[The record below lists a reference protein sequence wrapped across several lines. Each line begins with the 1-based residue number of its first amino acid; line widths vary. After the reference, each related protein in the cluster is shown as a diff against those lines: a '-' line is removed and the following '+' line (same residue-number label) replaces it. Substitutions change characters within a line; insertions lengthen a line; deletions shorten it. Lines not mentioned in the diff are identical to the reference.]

1 MIFTD
6 KAHTIGVGTP
16 VELAVDMMS
25 IIDSILK
32 SENSKEIIDY
42 MVQCN
47 YETDSSTLIDFAQIL
62 INSVEDLLKA

>member
-6 KAHTIGVGTP
+6 KAHTMGAGTS

-32 SENSKEIIDY
+32 SENSKEIIDN
-42 MVQCN
+42 MVKCN
-47 YETDSSTLIDFAQIL
+47 YETESNTLKEFAQIL
-62 INSVEDLLKA
+62 ISSMEELLQA

>member
-6 KAHTIGVGTP
+6 NAHTMGAGTS

-32 SENSKEIIDY
+32 SENSKEIIDN
-42 MVQCN
+42 MVMCN
-47 YETDSSTLIDFAQIL
+47 YETDSNTLKEFAQIL
-62 INSVEDLLKA
+62 INSMEDLLKA